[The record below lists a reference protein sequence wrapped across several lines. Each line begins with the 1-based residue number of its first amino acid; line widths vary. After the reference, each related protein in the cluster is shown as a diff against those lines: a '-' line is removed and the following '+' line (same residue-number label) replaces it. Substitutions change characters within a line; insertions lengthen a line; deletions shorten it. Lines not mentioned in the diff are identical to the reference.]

1 MLLATALPEGLF
13 FDLVS
18 TEEVDAV
25 YELEAKGKPIS
36 ILSRV
41 LCFIVDFCV

>member
-1 MLLATALPEGLF
+1 MSSAVALPEGLF

-18 TEEVDAV
+18 TEEVGSV

-36 ILSRV
+36 ILSRTLSFTV
-41 LCFIVDFCV
+41 GV

>member
-1 MLLATALPEGLF
+1 MSSAAGLPEGLF

-18 TEEVDAV
+18 TEEVDSV
-25 YELEAKGKPIS
+25 YELETKGKPTS

-41 LCFIVDFCV
+41 FYLTVGF